1 MRGADGRQGGMFS
14 YVSPERRIP
23 ADHPFRPIRAMTD
36 EVLRQLS
43 PRLARLYPKT
53 GWPSVAPEKLLRALL
68 VQVLYSIRSEAAAH
82 GAARVQ
88 SPLPLVRWLEH
99 G

>member
-14 YVSPERRIP
+14 YVSRERRIP
-23 ADHPFRPIRAMTD
+23 ADHPLRPIRAMTD

-68 VQVLYSIRSEAAAH
+68 VQVLYSIRRSGRSWSSSSTISSSA
-82 GAARVQ
+82 G
-88 SPLPLVRWLEH
+88 PLA
-99 G
+99 